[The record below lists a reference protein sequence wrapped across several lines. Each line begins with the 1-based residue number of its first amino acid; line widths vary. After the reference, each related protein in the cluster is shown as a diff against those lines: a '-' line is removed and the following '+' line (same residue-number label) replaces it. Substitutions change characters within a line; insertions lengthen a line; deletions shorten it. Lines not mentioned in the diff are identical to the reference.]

1 MNPIIRIKTI
11 LLSEK
16 INKNKSI
23 SKDLKMKANIK
34 KTK

>member
-16 INKNKSI
+16 LNKNKSVA
-23 SKDLKMKANIK
+23 KDLKMKANVKRK
-34 KTK
+34 K

>member
-16 INKNKSI
+16 INKNKAVA
-23 SKDLKMKANIK
+23 KELNMKANIK
-34 KTK
+34 KKK

>member
-1 MNPIIRIKTI
+1 MNPIIRVKTI

-23 SKDLKMKANIK
+23 AKDLKMKANVKIK
-34 KTK
+34 K